1 MLLTQLAAVAYRT
14 GRPVKE
20 SQGWQTRGRPGG
32 MTGVRTLVVHHTVD
46 NPPGDYPSL
55 AVVRDGRPGLPGPLS
70 HYGIGR
76 SGTIYV
82 IAAGRCNHAGAVRDP
97 DWANEF
103 AIGVEAAN
111 NGVGEP
117 WGEPLMESYVL
128 LARALMAEFSLPV
141 TRVLGHKEVCDPPG
155 RKTDPSFDM
164 GEFRERILGAK
175 PVIIPA
181 PALPKGTPDM
191 HTCSYAG
198 TVWLIDGA
206 GRRRKVYDPAV
217 LGPLRKAGVPDIGEV
232 DKAYL
237 GYWPYATEGDDQTA
251 MILAAVKAAQA
262 AGGTPEQIAD
272 AVVAELAS

>member
-1 MLLTQLAAVAYRT
+1 MLLTQLATVAYRT

-32 MTGVRTLVVHHTVD
+32 MAGVRTLVVHHTVD

-97 DWANEF
+97 DYANEF
-103 AIGVEAAN
+103 AIGIEAAN
-111 NGVGEP
+111 NGTGEP

-128 LARALMAEFSLPV
+128 LARALMTEFSLPV

-164 GEFRERILGAK
+164 GEFRDKILGAK
-175 PVIIPA
+175 PAPTPPPPA
-181 PALPKGTPDM
+181 PKGTPDM

-198 TVWLIDGA
+198 TAWLIDGS
-206 GRRRKVYDPAV
+206 RRKVPDPAFMTY
-217 LGPLRKAGVPDIGEV
+217 LKAAGIRHVGEV
-232 DKAYL
+232 SKDYL
-237 GYWPYATEGDDQTA
+237 GWWPYSTTGDDQTA
-251 MILAAVKAAQA
+251 AILAAVK

-272 AVVAELAS
+272 AVIAELVS